1 MAAEFELQA
10 ELRADLGKGASRRLR
25 LQSDLVPAIIY
36 GAGKD
41 PQSLSIPHKD
51 LVKATENE
59 AFFSHILTVN
69 VAGDKQNAII
79 KDLQRHP
86 AKSRI
91 LHADFQRIL
100 LDQAISVEVPFHFLN
115 EESCVGVKTGG
126 GHMSH
131 NMTQITISCVPGA
144 LPECSEVDLLNME
157 LGQALHMSDIT
168 LPEGVTIPALAQG
181 ADYDQVVV
189 SVNVNKRAEAEKAA
203 EAEEEAAP
211 DAPPA
216 AEE

>member
-1 MAAEFELQA
+1 MAAEFELHA
-10 ELRADLGKGASRRLR
+10 EVRADLGKGASRRLR
-25 LQSDLVPAIIY
+25 LQADLVPAIIY

-59 AFFSHILTVN
+59 AFFSHILTID
-69 VAGDKQNAII
+69 VAGDKQNAIV

-86 AKSRI
+86 SKSRI
-91 LHADFQRIL
+91 LHADCQRIM

-126 GHMSH
+126 GQISH
-131 NMTQITISCVPGA
+131 NMTQITVSCLPGD
-144 LPECSEVDLLNME
+144 LPEYIEVDLLTLE
-157 LGQALHMSDIT
+157 LGQALHMSQID

-203 EAEEEAAP
+203 ESAGDADEA
-211 DAPPA
+211 PA
-216 AEE
+216 SED

>member
-10 ELRADLGKGASRRLR
+10 EVRADLGKGASRRLR
-25 LQSDLVPAIIY
+25 LQADLVPAIIY
-36 GAGKD
+36 GARQD
-41 PQSLSIPHKD
+41 PQSLSIAHKD
-51 LVKATENE
+51 LIKATENE
-59 AFFSHILTVN
+59 AFFSHILTIN

-86 AKSRI
+86 SKSRI

-100 LDQAISVEVPFHFLN
+100 LDQAITVEVPFHFLN

-126 GHMSH
+126 GQISH
-131 NMTQITISCVPGA
+131 NMSQITISCLPGD
-144 LPECSEVDLLNME
+144 LPEYIEVDLADVDIGE
-157 LGQALHMSDIT
+157 ALHMSQVN

-189 SVNVNKRAEAEKAA
+189 SVNINKRAEAEKAA
-203 EAEEEAAP
+203 EEAAEEGE
-211 DAPPA
+211 DTPA

>member
-10 ELRADLGKGASRRLR
+10 EVRADLGKGASRRLR
-25 LQSDLVPAIIY
+25 LQADLVPAIIY
-36 GAGKD
+36 GAGQD
-41 PQSLSIPHKD
+41 PQSLSIAHKD
-51 LVKATENE
+51 LIKATENE
-59 AFFSHILTVN
+59 AFFSHILTIN

-86 AKSRI
+86 SKSRI

-100 LDQAISVEVPFHFLN
+100 LDQAITVEVPFHFLN

-126 GHMSH
+126 GQISH
-131 NMTQITISCVPGA
+131 NMSQITISCLPGD
-144 LPECSEVDLLNME
+144 LPEYIEVDLADVDVGE
-157 LGQALHMSDIT
+157 ALHMSQVN

-189 SVNVNKRAEAEKAA
+189 SVNINKRAEAEKAV
-203 EAEEEAAP
+203 EEAAEEGE
-211 DAPPA
+211 DAPA